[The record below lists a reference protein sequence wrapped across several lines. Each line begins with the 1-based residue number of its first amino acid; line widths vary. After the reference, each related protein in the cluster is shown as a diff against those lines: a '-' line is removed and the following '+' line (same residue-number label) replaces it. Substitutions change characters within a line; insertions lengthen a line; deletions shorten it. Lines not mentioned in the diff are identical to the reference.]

1 MREEIAN
8 ASELIKGNIDDLTI
22 IDREKNS
29 RLIDLFSR
37 MTKLMDC
44 VVLNY
49 DTFSEQ
55 DITDFNYVRA
65 LAKEITMPE
74 KESIIDANMYVLEQC
89 IKSYE
94 QLFRDR
100 KFLLE
105 DTGKSM

>member
-55 DITDFNYVRA
+55 DITDFNYVIVNILVYMLIYFHNYKLGR
-65 LAKEITMPE
+65 
-74 KESIIDANMYVLEQC
+74 
-89 IKSYE
+89 
-94 QLFRDR
+94 
-100 KFLLE
+100 
-105 DTGKSM
+105 